1 MPEWRCSSLYQVK
14 KSWQKARAAWIQPKR
29 SGKSGPVLQCAKVA
43 FRIRVVV
50 GNIGTA
56 MRFGDAQVGQQEG
69 HRLGRHRGAAIR
81 VNRQLTRLNV
91 LLAAGGF
98 SGGNSLFNSSCRSTD
113 ATALLTPS
121 TW

>member
-14 KSWQKARAAWIQPKR
+14 KSWQKARASWIQPKL

-69 HRLGRHRGAAIR
+69 HRLGRHRGVAIR
-81 VNRQLTRLNV
+81 GNRPLTRLHV
-91 LLAAGGF
+91 LLAA
-98 SGGNSLFNSSCRSTD
+98 SGLSLGHSLFDSSRLSLVST
-113 ATALLTPS
+113 P
-121 TW
+121 